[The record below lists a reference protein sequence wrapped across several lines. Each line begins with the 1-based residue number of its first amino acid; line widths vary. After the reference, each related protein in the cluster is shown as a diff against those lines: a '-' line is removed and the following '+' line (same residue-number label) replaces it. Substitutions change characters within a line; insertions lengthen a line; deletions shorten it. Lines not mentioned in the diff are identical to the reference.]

1 MELIENV
8 VKSQNKLGEGPL
20 WGVAEQTLY
29 WLDIHQNQVERY
41 QPEKGLHQTT
51 TLDLA
56 ITVLGL
62 REQGGFVFASNRGFG
77 FWDGSSR
84 SYDLVGN
91 PEDDKPYHRFNDG
104 SVDPLGRFWAGT
116 MYEGPEVDEVPE
128 GRLYRLDSNH
138 RIKLMETGLTISNGI
153 DWSPDQRTM
162 YLTDTLRRTIYA
174 YEFDP
179 ASGGIANRRVFIQ
192 AKQTDGFPDGL
203 TVDSQG
209 FIWSAF
215 WGGWKVCR
223 FDPQGNLERTLHM
236 PVEYPTCMAFGGM
249 DLNDLY
255 ITSAW
260 TALSEEQRHAQPE
273 AGDLFRIRL
282 DISGLPAYR
291 FKSDDTTKQGT
302 RL

>member
-8 VKSQNKLGEGPL
+8 FKSQNKLGEGPL
-20 WGVAEQTLY
+20 WNVAEQALY
-29 WLDIHQNQVERY
+29 WLDIRQNQVERY
-41 QPEKGLHQTT
+41 QPEQGLHQTT

-84 SYDLVGN
+84 LYDLVGN
-91 PEDDKPYHRFNDG
+91 PEDDKPYNRFNDG
-104 SVDPLGRFWAGT
+104 SVDPVGRFWAGT

-138 RIKLMETGLTISNGI
+138 RINVMETGLTISNGI
-153 DWSPDQRTM
+153 DWSPDHRTM
-162 YLTDTLRRTIYA
+162 YLADTLRRTIYA
-174 YEFDP
+174 YDYDP
-179 ASGGIANRRVFIQ
+179 TSGEIANRRVFIQ
-192 AKQTDGFPDGL
+192 TEDTQGLPDGL

-209 FIWSAF
+209 FVWSAS

-223 FDPQGNLERTLHM
+223 FDPQGRLERTIRM
-236 PVEYPTCMAFGGM
+236 PVEYPTSMEFGGK
-249 DLNDLY
+249 DLKDLY

-291 FKSDDTTKQGT
+291 FKSGKTTKQGK